1 MFYITL
7 DGVPEKVD
15 CDQLW
20 QEIKDYK
27 VNFTVLEKKC
37 YLYGETSNEVIN
49 DILQKVERFGLDL
62 EFKRG

>member
-37 YLYGETSNEVIN
+37 YLYGEASNEVLS

-62 EFKRG
+62 EYKRG